1 MIRYITSRLI
11 GTIPVL
17 FLVSLLTF
25 LMIHLTPGD
34 PVRLMLGDD
43 ATADSIAAL
52 NRKLGLDD
60 PLPVQYVRWL
70 GQVLTGD
77 LGDSIRS
84 RQPVIEAVG
93 SRLPVTLELSVLSMI
108 IAVALGIPTGIIA
121 AIRRNSAADVA
132 STTLALTGISIPNFF
147 LGIVL
152 ILVFSEWLGWLPPS
166 GYVPFLD
173 DPVQNLKLMIMP
185 SIALGTALAGTISR
199 MMRSSL
205 LEVLGA
211 DFVRTARAK
220 GLSEPRAIL
229 GHAVKNALLPV
240 VTIIGLQT
248 GTVLGGAILTETIF
262 ALPGIGR
269 LVVDSI
275 FQRDFPVVQGVILF
289 LALTRIASSLVT
301 DLVYARLDPRI
312 SYL

>member
-1 MIRYITSRLI
+1 MLRYLASRLV

-43 ATADSIAAL
+43 ATQEAMDAL
-52 NRKLGLDD
+52 NRKLGLDQS
-60 PLPVQYVRWL
+60 LPVQYARWL
-70 GQVLTGD
+70 GNILTGD
-77 LGDSIRS
+77 MGDSIRS
-84 RQPVIEAVG
+84 RQPVLEAIAE
-93 SRLPVTLELSVLSMI
+93 RIPVTLELSVLSML
-108 IAVALGIPTGIIA
+108 IAIAIGIPTGIIA
-121 AIRRNSAADVA
+121 AVRRNSAADIA

-152 ILVFSEWLGWLPPS
+152 ILVFAEWLGWLPPS
-166 GYVPFLD
+166 GYEPFLD
-173 DPVQNLKLMIMP
+173 DPLRNLQLMIMP
-185 SIALGTALAGTISR
+185 SFALGTALAGTISR

-211 DFVRTARAK
+211 DYVRTARAK
-220 GLSEPRAIL
+220 GLTERAAIL
-229 GHAVKNALLPV
+229 SHAVKNAMLPV
-240 VTIIGLQT
+240 ITIVGLQT

-275 FQRDFPVVQGVILF
+275 FARDFPIVQGVILF
-289 LALTRIASSLVT
+289 LALMRILSSLIT
-301 DLVYARLDPRI
+301 DILYARLDPRI
-312 SYL
+312 SY